1 MALRLTLVSR
11 RTRRAAL
18 ACQLGRFA
26 YLYHYTSRD
35 TLYDIVRTCVL
46 RPSHAQWGF
55 GVYLT
60 DIAPRADNRR
70 RLSLL
75 FGRGRFSA
83 ERLEAYVHIAREKAD
98 AEQHRDDPHVFV
110 APGKVSLSG
119 EPIEIGLWQGASD
132 PDDHGGWSSER
143 IERCAPD
150 PGELRR
156 AFERLL
162 KH

>member
-1 MALRLTLVSR
+1 MASRLTLVSR

-18 ACQLGRFA
+18 ARRLGRSA
-26 YLYHYTSRD
+26 DLYHYTSRD
-35 TLYDIVRTCVL
+35 APYDIVRTCVL
-46 RPSHAQWGF
+46 RPSHVQWGF

-60 DIAPRADNRR
+60 DIAPRADDRK

-75 FGRGRFSA
+75 FGRGRFRA
-83 ERLEAYVHIAREKAD
+83 ERLESYVRIARDKAD
-98 AEQHRDDPHVFV
+98 AEQDPRDPHVFV

-132 PDDHGGWSSER
+132 PDDHSGWSSEC

>member
-1 MALRLTLVSR
+1 VALCLTLVSR
-11 RTRRAAL
+11 HTRHAAP
-18 ACQLGRFA
+18 ACQLGRSA

-35 TLYDIVRTCVL
+35 ALYDIIRTCVL
-46 RPSHAQWGF
+46 RPSYAQWGF

-60 DIAPRADNRR
+60 DIAPRADNRT

-83 ERLEAYVHIAREKAD
+83 ERLEAYVQIARDKAD
-98 AEQHRDDPHVFV
+98 AERDPRDPHVFV

-119 EPIEIGLWQGASD
+119 EPIEIGLWRGASD
-132 PDDHGGWSSER
+132 PDDHSGWSSER